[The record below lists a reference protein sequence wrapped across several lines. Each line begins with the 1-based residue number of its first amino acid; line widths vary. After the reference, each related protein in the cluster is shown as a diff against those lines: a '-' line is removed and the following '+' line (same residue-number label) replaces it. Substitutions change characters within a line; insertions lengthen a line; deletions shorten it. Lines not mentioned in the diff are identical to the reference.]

1 MQVNME
7 IKKLILDEIKSI
19 SFVQLGLDDSIIES
33 QLLDSIGLI
42 DLVIFIEE
50 NIGVKIPTNDINKEN
65 FDTVNKITDYLIK
78 RKNN

>member
-33 QLLDSIGLI
+33 QLLDSIGII

-50 NIGVKIPTNDINKEN
+50 NIGIKIPTNDINKEN
-65 FDTVNKITDYLIK
+65 FDTVNKIADYLMI
-78 RKNN
+78 RRDN

>member
-1 MQVNME
+1 ME

-19 SFVQLGLDDSIIES
+19 SFVQLGLDDSIIDS

-50 NIGVKIPTNDINKEN
+50 NIGIKIPTNDINKEN
-65 FDTVNKITDYLIK
+65 FDTVNKIADYLMI
-78 RKNN
+78 RRDN

>member
-1 MQVNME
+1 ME

-50 NIGVKIPTNDINKEN
+50 NIGVKITTNDINKEN
-65 FDTVNKITDYLIK
+65 FDTVNKISDYLKK

>member
-42 DLVIFIEE
+42 DLVIFIEA

-65 FDTVNKITDYLIK
+65 FDTVNKIADYSMK
-78 RKNN
+78 RKDN